1 MSLFLPAGVISDNV
15 SDLTEK
21 IAELRAFYEQGDMIR
36 LKESLRELEEMILEM
51 AVFLETLSCQPLIY
65 TGKGSTDE
73 VIKRLEWALTQ
84 VEENYAADIIQ
95 QQSQERRKKGNK

>member
-1 MSLFLPAGVISDNV
+1 MSLFLPAGMISDNV

-21 IAELRAFYEQGDMIR
+21 VAQLRAYFEQGDMIR
-36 LKESLRELEEMILEM
+36 LKAALRDLEEIVLEM

-73 VIKRLEWALTQ
+73 VIKRLEWALKL
-84 VEENYAADIIQ
+84 VEENSTAGTI
-95 QQSQERRKKGNK
+95 QQSQETNRKGSV